1 VELAALLVQEL
12 KGILDQAEMV
22 GLELRIVAVEF
33 HRNLGLHKVDVVA
46 VKVTAAAVVVVVVEI
61 GQLVTAVGNWHRIAG
76 SFEAVKK
83 VDIVED
89 SMRVVLVAVAP
100 VGIAVSAA
108 GSRVPLVGLR
118 LPSVVVEVSEPNC
131 GKQSEFAHKMRI
143 KIPDAART

>member
-1 VELAALLVQEL
+1 MELAALLVQEL

-46 VKVTAAAVVVVVVEI
+46 VKVTAVVVVVEI